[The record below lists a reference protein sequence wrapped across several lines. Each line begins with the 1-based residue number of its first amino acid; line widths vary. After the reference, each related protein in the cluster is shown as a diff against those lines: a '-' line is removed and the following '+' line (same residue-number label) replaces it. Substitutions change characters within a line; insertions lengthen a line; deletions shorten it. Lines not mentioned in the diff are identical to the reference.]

1 MIKKRG
7 KMGFNPDN
15 PNKLDKNINQL
26 GYELSAQELDQ
37 YKRLRQR
44 ALAKGRRLK
53 AKKGVGYYALG
64 GAEYDRK
71 LEGKEYFENAVSKYL
86 DAKRFTTKPQFKNK
100 EEFDKYVKDTSEFLE
115 RGGELK
121 QINKGKKALKTT
133 LLKVDYG
140 GSSNIDDLFDYI
152 DRMDEEEFAKMMS
165 MPELYDTIKE
175 LYMNDELDNYDFLES
190 FKSFSGYNV
199 QTGQE
204 TEKQWKKAYKRRY
217 GRDVRE

>member
-1 MIKKRG
+1 MSKKRG
-7 KMGFNPDN
+7 KMGFNPEN
-15 PNKLDKNINQL
+15 PNKLDEESIKS
-26 GYELSAQELDQ
+26 GYNLSAQELEQ

-71 LEGKEYFENAVSKYL
+71 IEGKEYFENAVSKYL
-86 DAKRFTTKPQFKNK
+86 DAKRFATKPKFKNK
-100 EEFDKYVKDTSEFLE
+100 EEFEKYVKDTIEFLE

-121 QINKGKKALKTT
+121 QITRGKKALKTT

-140 GSSNIDDLFDYI
+140 GSSDIDDLFDYI

-204 TEKQWKKAYKRRY
+204 TEKQWKKAYKKRY